1 MILNINKKIPKGY
14 IIDVECLSTTTI
26 NEIFKEI
33 QKKYEIEKIVN
44 WDIIKCSKKYQTFA
58 IYYED

>member
-1 MILNINKKIPKGY
+1 MILNIVKKIPKGY
-14 IIDVECLSTTTI
+14 IIDIECLSTTTI

-33 QKKYEIEKIVN
+33 QEKYGIEKIVN

>member
-1 MILNINKKIPKGY
+1 MTLTITEKIPKGY
-14 IIDVECLSTTTI
+14 IIDVECLSTNTI

-33 QKKYEIEKIVN
+33 QKKYKIEKIVN
-44 WDIIKCSKKYQTFA
+44 WDIIKCSKKFQTFA